1 MVRLSS
7 EDGKAGAKD
16 QDCLLEEPGVELRP
30 PATCQQSLSDGVV
43 HVRPLV
49 CLVCRVGACEQQVVR
64 HRQSLVMEAARAPS
78 TTGLLELPAGS
89 VSKIQDREECR
100 PVTLECQINME
111 GVL

>member
-1 MVRLSS
+1 MVRLGPKIKTVFWKSQGWSS
-7 EDGKAGAKD
+7 GH
-16 QDCLLEEPGVELRP
+16 LP
-30 PATCQQSLSDGVV
+30 PASHHSQDGVV